1 MEENLEKW
9 KNVPR
14 PTPVLLPMVLEEYLA
29 LVSARKEQGGKR
41 GNCESLKICLS
52 LPNRMFETPVR
63 FVLKSFHLDVFK
75 STKRKDVGFSYTLN
89 TYTEASF

>member
-29 LVSARKEQGGKR
+29 LVSARKERGG
-41 GNCESLKICLS
+41 GE
-52 LPNRMFETPVR
+52 
-63 FVLKSFHLDVFK
+63 
-75 STKRKDVGFSYTLN
+75 RKL
-89 TYTEASF
+89 